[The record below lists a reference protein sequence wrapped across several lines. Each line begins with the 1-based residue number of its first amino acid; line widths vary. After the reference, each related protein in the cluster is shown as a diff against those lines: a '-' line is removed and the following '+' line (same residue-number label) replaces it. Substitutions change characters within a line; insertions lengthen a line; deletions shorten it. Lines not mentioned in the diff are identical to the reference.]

1 MRDAE
6 HRLGW
11 CRGTALSKSGHTAF
25 RTYIAWV
32 ALTFYLAAP
41 VQARCAFGK
50 ILCEDGYC
58 YDLGASCCRGGGA
71 CAAGSNCW
79 ATGSGAT
86 SHCCKLGSQGYRD
99 GGCAPIGIS
108 DYCGRSTYCMRGR
121 CTADGGC
128 RTN

>member
-1 MRDAE
+1 MKSRGE
-6 HRLGW
+6 GTGLHMLGRRW
-11 CRGTALSKSGHTAF
+11 AWAITVPIALGLYMAGP
-25 RTYIAWV
+25 A
-32 ALTFYLAAP
+32 
-41 VQARCAFGK
+41 QARCAFGK

-121 CTADGGC
+121 CTADGRC
-128 RTN
+128 RTD